1 MVDIFSFIVAFWR
14 SLLGKLSE
22 CKFSMLGYN
31 VDLLSVLV
39 VLGIIAFVIT
49 IFWKGARK

>member
-1 MVDIFSFIVAFWR
+1 MVDIFSLLAAFWR
-14 SLLGKLSE
+14 AILGKLSE
-22 CKFSMLGYN
+22 FKFSMLGYN
-31 VDLLSVLV
+31 VDLLSIFL